1 MSGGGA
7 LGFSKSKSRSG
18 SEQSTFVDPSQQP
31 FLDFVR
37 AQAQGLQGQQ
47 QGQIGSLF
55 GTSQGLQQQ
64 GQEFLGGL
72 QGTQQQLG
80 QGFGGGFGQGQAG
93 VDALTNFVGQPGQA
107 EQALQQQA
115 FGQNPALN
123 QQIGQLGQDITR
135 QFEQQLSG
143 ISLEAVGGGQLGGG
157 RQGVAQGL
165 LGQSALDAFSRGATD
180 LRGQDIGR
188 QLQAAQGLGGLEAQR
203 GQLGGALGQ
212 LGGQQELGTAGLNQA
227 GQLGAGQ
234 LGLGGLQSLQGQ
246 FNLGFSPFEAQFTP
260 LQNLA
265 QIIGGPTVLGS
276 GSSFGR
282 SDAFSASASG
292 EGGFF

>member
-31 FLDFVR
+31 FLDLVR
-37 AQAQGLQGQQ
+37 GQASQLAGQQ
-47 QGQIGSLF
+47 QGQIGGLF
-55 GTSQGLQQQ
+55 GLAGGLQQQ
-64 GQEFLGGL
+64 GQQFLGGL
-72 QGTQQQLG
+72 QGTQQGLG

-93 VDALTNFVGQPGQA
+93 INALTAQA
-107 EQALQQQA
+107 GGTDFASQQLQRQAT
-115 FGQNPALN
+115 GQNPALQ
-123 QQIGQLGQDITR
+123 QQIGQLGQDINR

-143 ISLEAVGGGQLGGG
+143 ISLEAIGGGQLGGG

-165 LGQSALDAFSRGATD
+165 LGQSALDAFSRGATE

-188 QLQAAQGLGGLEAQR
+188 QLQAAQAF
-203 GQLGGALGQ
+203 GQQQQGAAGALGQ
-212 LGGQQELGTAGLNQA
+212 LGGQQALGTAGLNQA
-227 GQLGAGQ
+227 GLLGQGQ
-234 LGLGGLQSLQGQ
+234 LGLGGLQQLQGQ

-265 QIIGGPTVLGS
+265 QIIGGPTVLGQ

-282 SDAFSASASG
+282 TDAFTASASG

>member
-1 MSGGGA
+1 MSGS

-18 SEQSTFVDPSQQP
+18 SEQSTFVDPAQQP
-31 FLDFVR
+31 FLDFAR
-37 AQAQGLQGQQ
+37 AQAQGLQGTQ

-55 GTSQGLQQQ
+55 GTAQGLQQQ
-64 GQEFLGGL
+64 GQGFLQGL
-72 QGTQQQLG
+72 QGSQEQLG

-93 VDALTNFVGQPGQA
+93 IDALTSFVGQPGQA
-107 EQALQQQA
+107 EQALQRQA
-115 FGQNPALN
+115 FGQNPALQ
-123 QQIGQLGQDITR
+123 QQIGQLGSDINR
-135 QFEQQLSG
+135 QFQQQLTG
-143 ISLEAVGGGQLGGG
+143 ITSEAIGGGQLGGG

-188 QLQAAQGLGGLEAQR
+188 QLQASEALGGLEAQR

-212 LGGQQELGTAGLNQA
+212 LGGQQQLGAAGLNQA
-227 GQLGAGQ
+227 GLLGQGQ

-265 QIIGGPTVLGS
+265 QIIGGPTVLGQ
-276 GSSFGR
+276 GTSFGR
-282 SDAFSASASG
+282 TDQFGADASG
-292 EGGFF
+292 GVLQF